1 MFLQEPSQIR
11 ILYAVSETQN
21 LIFFGEACPRTTIDL
36 HLTIYEIASP
46 TKYICGVKFIKQPG
60 SMKHFCKTSTF
71 RAKLALRCQFSA
83 ATSLS
88 FTT

>member
-21 LIFFGEACPRTTIDL
+21 LTFFGEACPRTTIDL

-46 TKYICGVKFIKQPG
+46 TKYIL
-60 SMKHFCKTSTF
+60 
-71 RAKLALRCQFSA
+71 RAKLALRCQVSA

-88 FTT
+88 FTNVTFQQKPFCL

>member
-1 MFLQEPSQIR
+1 MC
-11 ILYAVSETQN
+11 AVSETQH
-21 LIFFGEACPRTTIDL
+21 LIFFGEMCSRTIVDF

-71 RAKLALRCQFSA
+71 IRAKLALRCQVSA

-88 FTT
+88 FTNVTFQQKPFCL